1 MPRDHVE
8 ILDPMELAWSEAD
21 LPGFPE
27 QTVQKTLSVDE
38 ETGASTRLLS
48 LPAGSNAT
56 PAASAAGAEAFVVS
70 GGLRLDDSQLGEY
83 DYAHVPADA
92 AASWETT
99 ERCRLLYMPDCDPVP
114 GKETDASP
122 SITDV
127 AAMDWEQP
135 QTDSFPDGAARKSL
149 RHDPETGW
157 TTWLLGVL
165 PGWNETRIEVHPVAE
180 EAYHLHPYSAS
191 HLQSQVIIIAISL
204 VGFAVIKKP
213 LSKLGHVPDVDL
225 LVSPLVYYSG
235 KVSVLG
241 VTELYGAID
250 RAAIRFVR
258 ACYWVGSNPP
268 LAAVRVSRYLPK
280 PFRPSFAQDEPPAD
294 GGTPSRLYL
303 RAGIGTTVLLL
314 VAVITVLLV
323 LAL

>member
-8 ILDPMELAWSEAD
+8 ILDPMEMAWSEAD

-48 LPAGSNAT
+48 IPAGSNAT

-70 GGLRLDDSQLGEY
+70 GGLRLDDGQLGEY
-83 DYAHVPADA
+83 DYAQVPAGA

-99 ERCRLLYMPDCDPVP
+99 ERCRLLYMPDGDPVP
-114 GKETDASP
+114 GDETDASP

-149 RHDPETGW
+149 RNDPETGW

-165 PGWNETRIEVHPVAE
+165 PGWNETRVEVHPVAE
-180 EAYHLHPYSAS
+180 EAYQVQGSMSSDKGRFSAGKYFWRPPDIP
-191 HLQSQVIIIAISL
+191 HGPFGTD
-204 VGFAVIKKP
+204 VGCLTFFRVDGEFEVEYVRDTADTEAV
-213 LSKLGHVPDVDL
+213 
-225 LVSPLVYYSG
+225 
-235 KVSVLG
+235 
-241 VTELYGAID
+241 
-250 RAAIRFVR
+250 
-258 ACYWVGSNPP
+258 
-268 LAAVRVSRYLPK
+268 
-280 PFRPSFAQDEPPAD
+280 
-294 GGTPSRLYL
+294 
-303 RAGIGTTVLLL
+303 
-314 VAVITVLLV
+314 
-323 LAL
+323 